1 MMLEIKG
8 GFVPLLI
15 LPKCTLLNNNQKVR
29 INNPFK
35 SKTKMSKSRKHHF
48 NHHKDRDFNIN
59 NNFHIPLDKALRQ
72 SITV

>member
-8 GFVPLLI
+8 GFVQLLI
-15 LPKCTLLNNNQKVR
+15 LPKCTLLNNSQKVT

-35 SKTKMSKSRKHHF
+35 SKTKMTKIRKHHF

-59 NNFHIPLDKALRQ
+59 NNFHITLNKALRK
-72 SITV
+72 STTV